1 MSEPRAW
8 ILLRIPR
15 AAGATT
21 MSGVLSADGQIAVAG
36 GSTIAEVCDALLA
49 KAQPKKPVL
58 ILPLDGRHGL
68 AGNVLDE
75 ATKRGWEFSRHV
87 PAGNEKY
94 LLDLDGA
101 DAAATL
107 TAQDATSR
115 LEPLAGAMGEAWND
129 NELGESMGIGRQALT
144 LCLRHFGAWH
154 VYTFWIMS
162 NLMQAAAGTGADKN
176 VREACGLVEHLLSHD
191 MPKAFGGEASGLVVK
206 ADELARRCVGAGE
219 VALATRVYDAAIA
232 VARAKFGEEHEI
244 YAGITSRK
252 AGALGAP

>member
-1 MSEPRAW
+1 MSERPW

-15 AAGATT
+15 AADATT
-21 MSGVLSADGQIAVAG
+21 MSGVLSADGQLAVATG
-36 GSTIAEVCDALLA
+36 TTIASVCDALLA
-49 KAQPKKPVL
+49 KQPVTKPVL
-58 ILPLDGRHGL
+58 IFPLDGRHGL

-87 PAGNEKY
+87 PPGHEKH

-107 TAQDATSR
+107 TAQDATAR

-162 NLMQAAAGTGADKN
+162 NLFQAAAGTGADKN
-176 VREACGLVEHLLSHD
+176 VREACGLVEHLLSHA
-191 MPKAFGGEASGLVVK
+191 MPTTFGGEASGMIVK
-206 ADELARRCVGAGE
+206 ADELARRCIAAGE
-219 VALATRVYDAAIA
+219 VALATRVFDAAIA
-232 VARAKFGEEHEI
+232 VARAKFGESHEI
-244 YAGITSRK
+244 YIGITNRK
-252 AGALGAP
+252 AGALAT